1 MEWKAVAICHPLVI
15 QKKKKRGRERRG
27 WRGSKRCAQLQA
39 RGSRESIN
47 RSYRRLSQGQR
58 FYQILKVEEE
68 STDPTQIL
76 LQWDWKWLIACY
88 SPEEVV
94 GRSPWG
100 WGSPPGTNC
109 VEGNQ
114 QELKWLGSTE
124 WHSEAAVFTKKQLL
138 VCSVVEKQH
147 AILSRDALH
156 TASLYFPFSLLA
168 KTTILVCFWRSHLN
182 ACTYLSS

>member
-15 QKKKKRGRERRG
+15 QKKKRGGREG
-27 WRGSKRCAQLQA
+27 GEEGPSAVHNCKHVAVV
-39 RGSRESIN
+39 SIN

-124 WHSEAAVFTKKQLL
+124 WHSYAAVFTKKQLL

-147 AILSRDALH
+147 AIRSRDALH

-168 KTTILVCFWRSHLN
+168 ETTILVCFWRSHLN